1 MTTNPKANKA
11 LKVREGGCSPVC
23 VPGTGLG
30 EAPSGPRSPG
40 PPWCVWKGACQ
51 QGREGAA
58 GWRKYL
64 KEAGRVGAVA
74 SGDVGEEGWVPAGQN
89 VLVSPAPG
97 CGRVASD
104 PAEPLGL
111 AGVRSPCVGVCVWV
125 CGLQTSRP
133 LLGPAASRWPWG
145 HPMDRRG
152 AQGGAAI
159 CPADRTRHWRS
170 PEGSTAGTASRG
182 WSSRLTA
189 GHSQWLP
196 QDGLRPTPCVPD
208 AR

>member
-1 MTTNPKANKA
+1 MQPRLCARHWPGRGPLWPQKPRTA
-11 LKVREGGCSPVC
+11 LVCMEGRLSAGSGGGCGLEEVPEGGGKSRGC
-23 VPGTGLG
+23 GL
-30 EAPSGPRSPG
+30 RRR
-40 PPWCVWKGACQ
+40 W
-51 QGREGAA
+51 
-58 GWRKYL
+58 
-64 KEAGRVGAVA
+64 
-74 SGDVGEEGWVPAGQN
+74 EEGWVPAGQN

-133 LLGPAASRWPWG
+133 LLGPAGSRWPWG